1 MQAYKRHVLFY
12 RGARTVLSPLLKWL
26 FCYEAKPAP
35 DIAGPYIV
43 IANHTTDLDALL
55 VSISFPKH
63 MYFVASEH
71 IFRSRVFGG
80 LLKYFLDPIPKQK
93 GGADVNTAMQM
104 MRRLKKDINIGL
116 FAEGSKSFHGKP
128 CPVVPATG
136 SLVKASK
143 ASLVT
148 YRLEGGYFTSPRWAH
163 TFRRGRMR
171 GYPVRVYSPDELSQ
185 MTPEEVNGAI
195 STDIG
200 EDAYRRQD
208 VDPVAYR
215 GKRLAQGLENALY
228 MCPDCGL
235 IGTLHGED
243 NLFSC
248 ACGLRTEMD
257 EKGYLSG
264 GPFRTVDEWGQW
276 QKEKLRELIQNG
288 NGAELYHDEAQEIIR
303 ILPGH
308 QTAIV
313 QQGTLS
319 ISRTVLSCGDFSL
332 QWSRVLG
339 VEVFGKNSV
348 VFSDDQGNHYQ
359 LRSKT
364 ERSGL
369 KYLDT
374 YRIIEQDK
382 EGSD

>member
-1 MQAYKRHVLFY
+1 
-12 RGARTVLSPLLKWL
+12 L

-35 DIAGPYIV
+35 DITGPYIV

-71 IFRSRVFGG
+71 LFRSRVFGG
-80 LLKYFLDPIPKQK
+80 FLKYFLDPIPKQK

-104 MRRLKKDINIGL
+104 MRRLKKNINIGL
-116 FAEGSKSFHGKP
+116 FAEGSKSFHGKS
-128 CPVVPATG
+128 CPVVKATG
-136 SLVKASK
+136 SLVKASG

-163 TFRRGRMR
+163 TFRRGRMK
-171 GYPVRVYSPDELSQ
+171 GYPVRIYSPEELNQ

-195 STDIG
+195 AADIG
-200 EDAYRRQD
+200 EDAYLRQAE
-208 VDPVAYR
+208 DPVAYR

-228 MCPDCGL
+228 MCPNCGM
-235 IGTLHGED
+235 IGTLHGEGS
-243 NLFSC
+243 LFTC
-248 ACGLRTEMD
+248 TCGLKTKIDEM
-257 EKGYLSG
+257 GYLSG
-264 GPFRTVDEWGQW
+264 GSFRTVDEWGQW
-276 QKEKLRELIQNG
+276 QKDKLREFIQTG
-288 NGAELYHDEAQEIIR
+288 NRAELYRDGEQEIIR

-308 QTAIV
+308 HMVPV

-319 ISRTVLSCGDFSL
+319 VSRASLTCGDFIL

-348 VFSDDQGNHYQ
+348 VFSDDQGIHYQ

-374 YRIIEQDK
+374 YRIMAQEK
-382 EGSD
+382 EGSE

>member
-1 MQAYKRHVLFY
+1 MQAHKRHVLFY

-26 FCYEAKPAP
+26 FCYKAKPAP
-35 DIAGPYIV
+35 DITGPYIV

-55 VSISFPKH
+55 VSLSFPKH

-71 IFRSRVFGG
+71 LFRSRVLGG
-80 LLKYFLDPIPKQK
+80 FLKYFLDPIPKQK
-93 GGADVNTAMQM
+93 GGADVNTAIQM
-104 MRRLKKDINIGL
+104 MRKLKKGMNIGL

-136 SLVKASK
+136 SLVKASG
-143 ASLVT
+143 ASLIT

-163 TFRRGRMR
+163 TYRRGRMR
-171 GYPVRVYSPDELSQ
+171 GYPVRVYSPEKLSS

-195 STDIG
+195 AADIG
-200 EDAYRRQD
+200 EDAYRRQTE
-208 VDPVAYR
+208 DPVAYR

-228 MCPDCGL
+228 MCPNCGM

-243 NLFSC
+243 SIFTC
-248 ACGLRTEMD
+248 GCGLKAELNDM
-257 EKGYLSG
+257 GYLSG
-264 GPFRTVDEWGQW
+264 CPFRTVDEWGQW
-276 QKEKLRELIQNG
+276 QKDKLRELIQNR
-288 NGAELYHDEAQEIIR
+288 NGAELFRDENQEIIR

-308 QTAIV
+308 QTAAV

-319 ISRTVLSCGDFSL
+319 VSRTGLGCGHFSL
-332 QWSRVLG
+332 PWLRILG

-374 YRIIEQDK
+374 YRIIAQDK